1 MYLKQQL
8 PREEKRR
15 MQKTVST
22 KIENL
27 DFVFENSI
35 VRIIANRNFP
45 QIELAGLNVG
55 PFEEGNE
62 YEVHYWIAHT
72 LEKSGVVHFREEEL
86 LDSAKLFKIQWR
98 ERAQTAGQISKLS
111 DDFYP
116 KLRRYL
122 AELREESI
130 KAPEKMR
137 GYETVMHLT
146 RDIVNSRLRKIV
158 SLASTPSQTEQ
169 ILKNLA
175 GEERFLYLQLSELIH
190 NWRKQILEYEGTE
203 E

>member
-1 MYLKQQL
+1 MH
-8 PREEKRR
+8 E
-15 MQKTVST
+15 TVST
-22 KIENL
+22 RIGHL
-27 DFVFENSI
+27 DFIFENSI
-35 VRIIANRNFP
+35 VRITANRNFP

-62 YEVHYWIAHT
+62 YEVHQWVAHE
-72 LEKSGVVHFREEEL
+72 LEKSGVAHFREEEL
-86 LDSAKLFKIQWR
+86 LDSAKLFKIQWK

-122 AELREESI
+122 AELREESV

-137 GYETVMHLT
+137 EYETVMHLT

-158 SLASTPSQTEQ
+158 SLASAPSQPEQ
-169 ILKNLA
+169 IIKNLA
-175 GEERFLYLQLSELIH
+175 SEERFLYLQLSNLIH
-190 NWRKQILEYEGTE
+190 GWRKQIVEHEVTE

>member
-1 MYLKQQL
+1 
-8 PREEKRR
+8 

-22 KIENL
+22 KIGNL
-27 DFVFENSI
+27 DFTFENSMMR
-35 VRIIANRNFP
+35 VTANRNLP
-45 QIELAGLNVG
+45 EIALAGLNVG

-62 YEVHYWIAHT
+62 YEIYYWIANE
-72 LEKSGVVHFREEEL
+72 LKKSSIVRFREEDC
-86 LDSAKLFKIQWR
+86 LDSAKLFKIQWK

-130 KAPEKMR
+130 KTPEKMR
-137 GYETVMHLT
+137 EYETVMHLT

-158 SLASTPSQTEQ
+158 SLASAPTQTEQ
-169 ILKNLA
+169 ITKNLA
-175 GEERFLYLQLSELIH
+175 SEERFLYLQLSNLIH
-190 NWRKQILEYEGTE
+190 NWRKQIIEYGGVE